1 MREDMAKVIVE
12 RPRREASGRLK
23 GRLRGNWEAQPIK
36 RQFPDDPRA
45 AGHTH
50 ISTRQVLN
58 RNNMP
63 LVNPPLDKSSDD
75 NAA

>member
-1 MREDMAKVIVE
+1 MIREPLVI
-12 RPRREASGRLK
+12 RMF
-23 GRLRGNWEAQPIK
+23 
-36 RQFPDDPRA
+36 RQDK
-45 AGHTH
+45 
-50 ISTRQVLN
+50 VLN